1 MSMDLS
7 VVIAAR
13 DVATTL
19 GEQLDALLAQEWNGR
34 WEIVVVD
41 NGSTDGTAALV
52 EEYAGRDSRVRLV
65 RAADGSGPSY
75 ARNVGFAAA
84 ASDSIASCDG
94 DDVVAPGWVQA
105 MGEGLREHACVT
117 GPLDVDELNAV
128 WLAESRGRLATSTP
142 TWYGVFPIVAAGNLG
157 IRRATF
163 DAVGGF
169 DERLRAN
176 EDHDLALRLA
186 LAGVDVHHEPTALV
200 HYRYR
205 HEPRELWEQGLR
217 YGTARPLVWRRVRDA
232 GLTPPSRFAGWRS
245 WAWLV
250 VHVASLRTAEG
261 RASWVW
267 VAGNRLGQVRGSI
280 LHRTVFL

>member
-1 MSMDLS
+1 MDLS

-13 DVATTL
+13 DVAATL
-19 GEQLDALLAQEWNGR
+19 GDQLDALLAQEWDGQ

-41 NGSTDGTAALV
+41 NGSTDGTPKLV
-52 EEYAGRDSRVRLV
+52 QEYAQRESRVRLV
-65 RAADGSGPSY
+65 RATDGSGPSY

-84 ASDSIASCDG
+84 TSESIASCDG
-94 DDVVAPGWVQA
+94 DDVVASGWVRA
-105 MGEGLREHACVT
+105 MGDGLRVHACIT

-176 EDHDLALRLA
+176 EDHDLALRLTQ
-186 LAGVDVHHEPTALV
+186 AGVDVHFEPAALV

-205 HEPRELWEQGLR
+205 HEPRELWNQGLR

-232 GLTPPSRFAGWRS
+232 GLTPPSRVAGWRS
-245 WAWLV
+245 WVWLL
-250 VHVASLRTAEG
+250 VHVGSLRSPEG

-267 VAGNRLGQVRGSI
+267 VAGNRLGQVRGS
-280 LHRTVFL
+280 LRHRTVFL